1 MISKTLIS
9 VLVFSAAFVF
19 IFVCGFIYLRSA
31 DKDTCKF
38 IIQET
43 LVFAIN
49 QKRVRLE
56 IPLDSNWKEFDSIQ
70 RKQLLDFAKENVS
83 RDTEC
88 SNYSYLIK
96 GEETD
101 GTELPIL
108 ARKDNSDRIEI
119 QLGK

>member
-9 VLVFSAAFVF
+9 VLVLCATFVF
-19 IFVCGFIYLRSA
+19 IFAYGFIYLGSA

-49 QKRVRLE
+49 QKKVRLE
-56 IPLDSNWKEFDSIQ
+56 TSLDSNWKEFDSIQ

-96 GEETD
+96 GEKPD

-119 QLGK
+119 ELGK